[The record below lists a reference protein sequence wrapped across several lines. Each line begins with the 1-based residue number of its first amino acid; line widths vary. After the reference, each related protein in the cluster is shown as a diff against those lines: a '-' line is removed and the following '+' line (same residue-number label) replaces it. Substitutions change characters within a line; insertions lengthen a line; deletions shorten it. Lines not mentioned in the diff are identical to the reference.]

1 MIPRNH
7 RNQKAYID
15 LSCPVCGMLL
25 SDPKAEG
32 FVSINQT
39 FCCQGCASGDGCTC
53 HENKIRPTKAG
64 EKRGHMGQRNPENS
78 PRDNNFNEE
87 IDTSGRSIGPNKQES
102 RKGPPKIPS
111 RGDMLADGT
120 KAPRSQSDPRDS
132 TREQARG
139 RSEFV
144 NRNSSNHKVD
154 RVSVTGTKNER
165 QR

>member
-1 MIPRNH
+1 MIPRHH

-15 LSCPVCGMLL
+15 LSCPTCGMQL
-25 SDPKAEG
+25 SDPKAAG
-32 FVSINQT
+32 FILRDQT
-39 FCCQGCASGDGCTC
+39 FCCQNCAEGTGCIC
-53 HENKIRPTKAG
+53 HENKIRLPKSG

-78 PRDNNFNEE
+78 VRDNNFNEK
-87 IDTSGRSIGPNKQES
+87 ISASGRVIGPNKQET
-102 RKGPPKIPS
+102 RKAPPRMPG
-111 RGDMLADGT
+111 RGDLLADGT

-144 NRNSSNHKVD
+144 NRNGANHKND
-154 RVSVTGTKNER
+154 RISATGTKSSK